1 MGLRERIGGARG
13 GMRLEDAL
21 DWAGAHN
28 VHFLDFA
35 VDQGPNHLSSWT
47 DQRAAAVRE
56 ACNRRDIHVGIHTL
70 SGVNVAEF
78 APHVSEGVDRY
89 LTACVDLAV
98 RLGCEWTTVHGGF
111 HFSDSLEARKQAS
124 LDRLTRLVT
133 YAESKDARI
142 VLENLNFE
150 PDDAEVHY
158 LAHNLDEVSF
168 YLDAIPSG
176 SLDLAWAANHE
187 NLVPEGVLGFL
198 DGFLARYGIDRIH
211 HVLLADNRGLF
222 EEHLLPGEGNIDF
235 KSLLQKLESAGYQG
249 HYLLTFGGLED
260 KLKFRET
267 FVGYVQESATGA
279 S

>member
-13 GMRLEDAL
+13 GMKLEDAL
-21 DWAGAHN
+21 AWAGAHN
-28 VHFLDFA
+28 VHYLDFA
-35 VDQGPNHLSSWT
+35 VDQGPNQMSAWT
-47 DQRAAAVRE
+47 GQRAAAVRE
-56 ACNRRDIHVGIHTL
+56 ACARRDIHIGIHTL

-78 APHVSEGVDRY
+78 APYASEGVDRY

-124 LDRLTRLVT
+124 LDRIKRLVH
-133 YAESKDARI
+133 YAESKGARL

-168 YLDAIPSG
+168 YLDAFPPG

-198 DGFLARYGIDRIH
+198 DGFIQRFGIERIH
-211 HVLLADNRGLF
+211 QVLLADNRGLF
-222 EEHLLPGEGNIDF
+222 EEHLIPGQGNIDF
-235 KSLLQKLESAGYQG
+235 KSLLRKLETAGYQS

-260 KLKFRET
+260 KLHVRET
-267 FVGYVQESATGA
+267 FVGYVE
-279 S
+279 